1 MAKSAQKNEKTR
13 KKDID
18 IKNTSVKL
26 IYSNINVF

>member
-1 MAKSAQKNEKTR
+1 MAKLAEKNEKTR

-18 IKNTSVKL
+18 IKNVSMKL